1 MKSRRFIAQC
11 LPCFR
16 MKGIARLPLLHCGI
30 FDPTMSAMCHQRPRR
45 SKPHGDLCPLR
56 PESGQIVVVSL
67 YPLSAK
73 SGHSHCSKKHRYSIT
88 SSARAMRLGGYVE
101 TDRFGGGEV
110 DDKLRLGGLLATAA
124 QPETEPHVP
133 AAMCERL
140 HLKLATRVRRR
151 RWYLALVS
159 TAA

>member
-1 MKSRRFIAQC
+1 MSKFVRFTPKSRQ
-11 LPCFR
+11 
-16 MKGIARLPLLHCGI
+16 
-30 FDPTMSAMCHQRPRR
+30 T
-45 SKPHGDLCPLR
+45 GDGSVC
-56 PESGQIVVVSL
+56 
-67 YPLSAK
+67 
-73 SGHSHCSKKHRYSIT
+73 HSHCSKKHRCSIS

-133 AAMCERL
+133 VAMCERL

-159 TAA
+159 TAAVAR